1 MLARIRKFFQNDNFE
16 FTGFEKIPSTCKIE
30 IWRSEEYQNGKLIQ
44 YVILISELAI
54 NKGTSAF
61 DMSDYLITIIY
72 QWLELKSPT
81 QILWFELK
89 PKRGKGRFK
98 KKEEF
103 FIVKFKFDSKNK
115 GSFSAPLKTSYKKK
129 SFLDI
134 LGK

>member
-16 FTGFEKIPSTCKIE
+16 FTGFDKTSSTCKIE
-30 IWRSEEYQNGKLIQ
+30 IWRSEEYKTGKLIQ

-115 GSFSAPLKTSYKKK
+115 GYFSMPLKTSYKKK

-134 LGK
+134 LRK